1 MTRPEHPEAAPA
13 RPHDDFP
20 GHHAGDADR
29 HPHHHHHHG
38 LHDPARAL
46 GWSLVLVLGFGAIE
60 ALVGWLS
67 GSLALV
73 SDAAH
78 MLTDAVAL
86 GLAWF
91 AQKLSR
97 RDPTESHSFGF
108 GRAET
113 LAAFVNALFYLVLL
127 GSISVE
133 AVGRLYRPHELRPD
147 WALPVA
153 VLGLVVNAVMLWM
166 LRRDGDRLNTRAA
179 LLHVAGD
186 FAGSVTAIVAIAAAW
201 ATGWTRI
208 DALLA
213 LAISVLMLATT
224 LRLLR
229 DSARVLMNAAPE
241 SVDVG
246 AAGRALQ
253 AIAGVRS
260 VRELHVWSP
269 GGGHAAISA
278 HLAIERIE
286 QWPGVLE
293 EARRTMRE
301 RFGVDHLTLQPEAVA
316 ANRAGASGAAAP
328 EAVAPEAAAPEAVA
342 PEAVA
347 PEAVAPAPAT
357 PDLARRLERAQADRD
372 EALRQA
378 LAAEQ
383 QRDLAG
389 EAALRFERELDDE
402 RRSLARELNE
412 ELSAH
417 ATAVRS
423 LAATFESRLAQREPS
438 LARLASLMV
447 GNIDAMSAAIRSM
460 VNRVRP
466 QALEGGGLLDGLRA
480 LVADWR
486 LRQPQMRFELL
497 VDPPEPAVFGLG
509 LPSVESAAWRIVAEA
524 LDNAVVHSGARTVVV
539 SARRGAQALTL
550 QVSDDG
556 QGLPRT
562 ARAEG
567 PGMRRMRE
575 IAQASGGALS
585 VATGEAGGVEVL
597 VTLPWP
603 GPATS

>member
-1 MTRPEHPEAAPA
+1 M
-13 RPHDDFP
+13 
-20 GHHAGDADR
+20 
-29 HPHHHHHHG
+29 
-38 LHDPARAL
+38 
-46 GWSLVLVLGFGAIE
+46 LVLGFGAIE

-213 LAISVLMLATT
+213 LAISALMLATT

-316 ANRAGASGAAAP
+316 ASRACTSDAAT
-328 EAVAPEAAAPEAVA
+328 
-342 PEAVA
+342 
-347 PEAVAPAPAT
+347 PAT

-509 LPSVESAAWRIVAEA
+509 LPAVESAAWRIVAEA

-539 SARRGAQALTL
+539 SARRGEQALTL